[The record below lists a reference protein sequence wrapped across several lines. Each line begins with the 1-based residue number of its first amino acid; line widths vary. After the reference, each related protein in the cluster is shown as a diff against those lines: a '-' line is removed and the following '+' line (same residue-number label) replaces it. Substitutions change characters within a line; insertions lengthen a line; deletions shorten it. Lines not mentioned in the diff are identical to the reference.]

1 MEIKIP
7 AKFTL
12 DELLAATQ
20 TQEPM
25 EGWYTAGE
33 WASHFDV
40 GRARMLRILK
50 DGKAAGL
57 VQAGHA
63 YRLAVDDVRR
73 RVSVYAFVLEGQEE
87 D

>member
-1 MEIKIP
+1 VEIRIP
-7 AKFTL
+7 ANFTL
-12 DELLAATQ
+12 DELLAATG
-20 TQEPM
+20 TQEVM

-33 WASHFDV
+33 WAEHFGV
-40 GRARMLRILK
+40 GRQRMLRILK

-57 VQAGHA
+57 VQAGKA

-73 RVSVYAFVLEGQEE
+73 RVSVYAFVLDKQE